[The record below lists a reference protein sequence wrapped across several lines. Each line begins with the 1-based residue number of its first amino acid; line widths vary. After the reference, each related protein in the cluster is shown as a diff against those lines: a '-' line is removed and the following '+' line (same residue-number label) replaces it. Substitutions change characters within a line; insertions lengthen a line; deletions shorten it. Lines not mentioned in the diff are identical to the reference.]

1 MPRLR
6 DRRGMESGRN
16 IHHHSKHSFSFAM
29 NQTELIAQTCS
40 NAGATPPAIRLSA
53 VDKTFA
59 NGSQRIAVL
68 EDVNLTVPPQ
78 AIVGL
83 IGASGSGKSTLLNI
97 ISGILRPDAGQVC
110 ICGAASEEFNDWCSV
125 SYMFQDDR
133 LLPWRT
139 AARNVEF
146 ALEAG
151 SIGKKER
158 ARRALEALRLVELET
173 FAEAFPYQLS
183 GGMRSRV
190 ALARSLVTDP
200 RILLMDEPFSR
211 LDAQTRG
218 LMHEELLR
226 IHRLKR
232 MTVVF
237 VTHDVAEAVLLADR
251 VAVMSPRPG
260 TIREVVDIAPPR
272 PRDITQLEV
281 TGYMQRLRALI

>member
-1 MPRLR
+1 MSR
-6 DRRGMESGRN
+6 S
-16 IHHHSKHSFSFAM
+16 
-29 NQTELIAQTCS
+29 ELTGQNCDE
-40 NAGATPPAIRLSA
+40 AGAAQAAIRLSG

-59 NGSQRIAVL
+59 NNGHALAVL
-68 EDVNLTVPPQ
+68 KDVDLTVPPR

-97 ISGILRPDAGQVC
+97 ISGILKPDRGQVC
-110 ICGAASEEFNDWCSV
+110 ICGAAGEEFNDWGSV

-139 AARNVEF
+139 AMRNVEF

-151 SIGKKER
+151 SMAAKER
-158 ARRALEALRLVELET
+158 ARRALETLELVELEG
-173 FAEAFPYQLS
+173 FEDAFPYQLS

-190 ALARSLVTDP
+190 ALACSLVTEP

-218 LMHEELLR
+218 LMHDELLR
-226 IHRLKR
+226 IHRLKG

-237 VTHDVAEAVLLADR
+237 VTHDVAEAALLADQ

-260 TIREVVDIAPPR
+260 TIREVVQISPPR
-272 PRDITQLEV
+272 PREITQPEV
-281 TGYMQRLRALI
+281 ASCMQRLRALI

>member
-1 MPRLR
+1 
-6 DRRGMESGRN
+6 
-16 IHHHSKHSFSFAM
+16 M
-29 NQTELIAQTCS
+29 NHTEHTEQTCED
-40 NAGATPPAIRLSA
+40 AAQTPPAIQLSG
-53 VDKTFA
+53 VGKSFA
-59 NGSQRIAVL
+59 NGNHTIEVL
-68 EDVNLTVPPQ
+68 KNVNLTVPPQ

-97 ISGILRPDAGQVC
+97 ISGILRPNRGQVC
-110 ICGAASEEFNDWCSV
+110 ICGAASEEFNDWRSI

-139 AARNVEF
+139 AIRNVEF

-151 SIGKKER
+151 SIAKKER
-158 ARRALEALRLVELET
+158 VQRALQALELVELES
-173 FAEAFPYQLS
+173 FEEAFPYQLS

-190 ALARSLVTDP
+190 ALARSLVSEP

-211 LDAQTRG
+211 LDAQTRA

-237 VTHDVAEAVLLADR
+237 VTHDVAEAVLLADQ
-251 VAVMSPRPG
+251 VAVLSSRPG
-260 TIREVVDIAPPR
+260 TIREVVEVTPSR
-272 PRDITQLEV
+272 PRDITQPEI
-281 TGYMQRLRALI
+281 TSYIQQLRALI